1 MEWSWLPGLVA
12 LVALLFLMTRGVP
25 HRHLLVAAAVT
36 LALVLAVLLIERAGL
51 WPQDLRTR

>member
-12 LVALLFLMTRGVP
+12 LLALFFLMTRGVP
-25 HRHLLVAAAVT
+25 SRQILLAVAAT

-51 WPQDLRTR
+51 WPANWRTR